1 MWGDTTNHFPKWP
14 RPLEEILNWAS
25 RCRIWATKM
34 KGKGGGKPPSLLNQL
49 PFRPVK
55 RIQVF
60 GIVQPV
66 WPGLNDD
73 WWVILKVKGT
83 AGIRLHNSWPLTQQQ
98 RLTFIPET
106 ATGKQQLRSPA
117 LAPTHT
123 HCLWERMAH
132 TEVWIDRGPQCS
144 GDRTQW
150 HQTSRASMES
160 RDGEEEGGVKWGPG
174 SCLRRQFLLSP
185 ADFCHMRKEKLIA
198 ARFSDFS
205 GEAEKLNF

>member
-132 TEVWIDRGPQCS
+132 TEVWIVVLNVQETELSDTRLAGPAWKAGMGRRREEQS
-144 GDRTQW
+144 EAQGPALGD
-150 HQTSRASMES
+150 SSFSALLIFAI
-160 RDGEEEGGVKWGPG
+160 WGKRNSLLPD
-174 SCLRRQFLLSP
+174 FLT
-185 ADFCHMRKEKLIA
+185 FQEKL
-198 ARFSDFS
+198 R
-205 GEAEKLNF
+205 N